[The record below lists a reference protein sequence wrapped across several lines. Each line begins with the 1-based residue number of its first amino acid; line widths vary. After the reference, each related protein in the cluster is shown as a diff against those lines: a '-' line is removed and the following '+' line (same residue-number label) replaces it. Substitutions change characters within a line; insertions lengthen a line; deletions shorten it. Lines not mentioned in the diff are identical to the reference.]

1 MLCVDRFMLQLAEK
15 TDGVIV
21 TNDQLRDIFAE
32 SQAWQNIIKDKCVHI
47 ELSINLSNMEYI
59 HNLCFFSL
67 GNFTECCNTPLLVTY
82 SWYQMIPWGEMGHH
96 WTSF

>member
-1 MLCVDRFMLQLAEK
+1 MLQLAEK

-47 ELSINLSNMEYI
+47 ELKVLISITWKTFVTYASFLWE
-59 HNLCFFSL
+59 FS
-67 GNFTECCNTPLLVTY
+67 ECCNTPLSVTY
-82 SWYQMIPWGEMGHH
+82 SWYQMTPWGEMGHH